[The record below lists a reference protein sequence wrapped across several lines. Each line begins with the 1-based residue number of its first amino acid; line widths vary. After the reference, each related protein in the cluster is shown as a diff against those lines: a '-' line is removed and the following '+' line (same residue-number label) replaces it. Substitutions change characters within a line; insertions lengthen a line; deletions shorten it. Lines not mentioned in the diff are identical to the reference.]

1 MSARILVLFC
11 LLITVLLI
19 TGSAEAQQARKVP
32 RIGYLT
38 ATSLSS
44 NVARIDA
51 FRQGLREL
59 GYVEG
64 KNILIE
70 WRSGEGKLERQG
82 ELAAELVRLKVDV
95 IITSGPTITRA
106 AKEATVTIPIVM
118 AFDSDPI
125 GNGFIASL
133 ARPGGNITGL
143 SALSPE
149 LSGKQLELLKEIVPK
164 LSRVAILGN
173 STEPANPQTLK
184 EIDLAARAFGVQLQP
199 LDVLGPKDIETAFR
213 AAKKGRADALLAL
226 ASPSSVIIV
235 PR

>member
-133 ARPGGNITGL
+133 ARPGGHLAGL
-143 SALSPE
+143 SARAPE
-149 LSGKQLELLKEIVPK
+149 WSGARLGRRRELVPER
-164 LSRVAILGN
+164 SRVAVLGN
-173 STEPANPQTLK
+173 ASAAASPTPLQGLE
-184 EIDLAARAFGVQLQP
+184 LAAG
-199 LDVLGPKDIETAFR
+199 GC
-213 AAKKGRADALLAL
+213 
-226 ASPSSVIIV
+226 
-235 PR
+235 